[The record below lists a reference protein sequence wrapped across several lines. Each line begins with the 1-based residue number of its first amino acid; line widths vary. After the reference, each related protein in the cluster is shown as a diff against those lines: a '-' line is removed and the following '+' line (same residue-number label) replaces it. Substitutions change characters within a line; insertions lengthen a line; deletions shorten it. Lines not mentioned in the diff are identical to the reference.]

1 MCKSLKNQ
9 WYSHQLCSCFI
20 IVISNIG
27 FSYQK
32 QKTFKGKPWFSSR
45 TWAPIMVVSS
55 TKPFFC
61 CYKWGYNSM
70 GWLTSTYWLITV
82 FFRAIYP
89 YLKLKPEVVA
99 CEVVQVQVHQRSKR
113 RQGRRLAR
121 VPTALRTET
130 LWDDGLGTWLRLLP
144 TECLGP
150 KKTRDA
156 RGPGGPWNLLVNKV
170 CSGPIYIIWY
180 III

>member
-82 FFRAIYP
+82 FFGPFI
-89 YLKLKPEVVA
+89 
-99 CEVVQVQVHQRSKR
+99 
-113 RQGRRLAR
+113 
-121 VPTALRTET
+121 RT
-130 LWDDGLGTWLRLLP
+130 LSSSLRLLRAKLSKCKS
-144 TECLGP
+144 TSALSDVKDVDSRESQQLF
-150 KKTRDA
+150 A
-156 RGPGGPWNLLVNKV
+156 RKRSETMGSGRGFV
-170 CSGPIYIIWY
+170 CSPQSALAQKKRGMPGVQGGHEIYWWTRYVLDLYTSYDI
-180 III
+180 